1 MYEGLRNLEVPR
13 HPHPRARRFFKTLLV
28 LGLCGAVA
36 FGGASYIVYTKV
48 KGNLDKGKDP
58 NITEL
63 TTKLPGG
70 ALNFLV
76 LGSDRRDVIE
86 GGDRSSREFRG
97 GDGQRADVIILV
109 HIAPK
114 AESAVMVSL
123 PRDLR
128 VRIPGKGTNKINAAY
143 AGGPDLML
151 ETVADFTG
159 LPIHHY
165 VEVNFASFQQIVDAV
180 GGVKIYVNRALKDK
194 KAGLNLPSAGCYHM
208 NGRTAL
214 SFVRARNIDP
224 TADIGRIQR
233 QQLFIRTLLGK
244 VKSTGFL
251 LNFGR
256 VLKLSEAVGEG
267 LKYDSGVDL
276 GLARAVANK
285 LAGYERVDFRIVP
298 GAPRT
303 VGGVSYVVPDEAE
316 SQALFAAIGADEPLP
331 DFGKTQQSLPKPADV
346 SVKVLNGSGK
356 SGLATVEKERLSDL
370 GYRAH
375 VGGNGKATDV
385 TIISHVFG
393 ADLKAQLLQKQYKG
407 AIIEVGPRSQVSDIE
422 VTLGADAAAAAEARA
437 NPSASPKPKAS
448 TTAKTRSASAA
459 CR

>member
-1 MYEGLRNLEVPR
+1 MYEGLRNIEVPR
-13 HPHPRARRFFKTLLV
+13 HPHPRVRRVLKTLLV

-36 FGGASYIVYTKV
+36 FGGASYIVYTMV
-48 KGNLDKGKDP
+48 KGNLDEGKDP
-58 NITEL
+58 SITEL
-63 TTKLPGG
+63 TSKLPDG
-70 ALNFLV
+70 ALNILV

-86 GGDRSSREFRG
+86 GGDRSAREFRG
-97 GDGQRADVIILV
+97 GDGQRADVIILI

-128 VRIPGKGTNKINAAY
+128 VKIPGKGTNKINAAY
-143 AGGPDLML
+143 NGGPNLML
-151 ETVADFTG
+151 QTVADFTG

-165 VEVNFASFQQIVDAV
+165 VEVNFAAFQQIVDAV
-180 GGVKIYVNRALKDK
+180 GGVKIYVNRTLKDK
-194 KAGLNLPSAGCYHM
+194 KAGLDLPEPGCYDM

-233 QQLFIRTLLGK
+233 QQLFIRTILGK

-256 VLKLSEAVGEG
+256 VLKLSDAVGKG
-267 LKYDSGVDL
+267 LTYDKGVDL

-285 LAGYERVDFRIVP
+285 LAGYDRVDFRIVP

-303 VGGVSYVVPDEAE
+303 VGGVSYIVANEEE
-316 SQALFAAIGADEPLP
+316 SEALFEAIGADRALP
-331 DFGKTQQSLPKPADV
+331 DFGKTQQSLPKPSDV

-356 SGLATVEKERLSDL
+356 AGFASEEKERLAAL
-370 GYRAH
+370 GFRTH
-375 VGGNGKATDV
+375 IGGNGNATAV
-385 TIISHVFG
+385 TVISHVFG
-393 ADLKAQLLQKQYKG
+393 ANRKAELLQKQYKG
-407 AIIEVGPRSQVSDIE
+407 SIIQVGPRSQVSDIE
-422 VTLGADAAAAAEARA
+422 VTLGTDAVDAAERRA
-437 NPSASPKPKAS
+437 NPSATPKPRV
-448 TTAKTRSASAA
+448 TTKPTSSASAR